1 VSRATQLVD
10 TATGAGTITRGYDGL
25 DRLTSEPTPKGTT
38 SSTYDAASRRA
49 TMTVTGQPQVTYTYD
64 NADRLTQLTRGTS
77 TVGLTY

>member
-1 VSRATQLVD
+1 MQLVD

-25 DRLTSEPTPKGTT
+25 DRLTSETTPKGTT

-49 TMTVTGQPQVTYTYD
+49 TMTVTGQPQVVYTYD
-64 NADRLTQLTRGTS
+64 DADRLTRLTRGTS